1 MVLFGRRMLQYGS
14 PPVHVGFGEMVVGAS
29 VGAAVGFVGFV
40 GTVGF
45 VGFVG
50 TVGSVGF
57 VGAAVGSV
65 GFVGCGSA
73 VVFTLSPVLAPV
85 LASKLENAFAFVKYN
100 ATNTIVVIVRAKI
113 KLVLTQETK

>member
-85 LASKLENAFAFVKYN
+85 LAMRRNRLELIFTRKTYYFENKL
-100 ATNTIVVIVRAKI
+100 ISGHP
-113 KLVLTQETK
+113 